1 MRWSAVGTT
10 QGSRRGFCDGGL
22 VQEYDE
28 FSGGIAFMYPINQAI
43 LILDS
48 NVSGKVLGPV
58 QGDSYIVQ
66 LDQPTPVTKAVI
78 VHEDNMRILD
88 CHWCR
93 DSQRVPETP
102 FYIGQF

>member
-1 MRWSAVGTT
+1 
-10 QGSRRGFCDGGL
+10 
-22 VQEYDE
+22 
-28 FSGGIAFMYPINQAI
+28 MYPINQAI

-66 LDQPTPVTKAVI
+66 LDQPTPVTKAII

-102 FYIGQF
+102 FYIGQYETDTIPTKPCPYCTEKVAVTCG